1 MGTRFDTSWVPDLD
15 AAPGPKYRV
24 LSVAIEDAIR
34 SGALAS
40 GAKLPPVRELAWE
53 IGVTPGTVA
62 RAYREATEA
71 GALRATVGQGTFVRE
86 RRETGTFIPLHPLT
100 NQAAEGQV
108 DLRNS
113 RSPMVGQEEVI
124 SDIIR
129 RVIARGSVVLDDYT
143 RATND
148 EATRKALALWLTEG
162 GVDAAPEEIVPT
174 YGAQQAVLVAMMA
187 VTSGPHPVIL
197 VSDLIYPGFQ
207 QAAKLAGVQLYPIR
221 SDEQGLCLDAL
232 AEACRTAR
240 PQAMLVTPNLH
251 NPTLVTMP
259 EKRRAAIAELARA
272 HDLQI
277 IEDDVYGWLMSSRPR
292 SFPSYA
298 PERTWYATS
307 LSKCIAA
314 GLRFGCLVTP
324 PGRGAVGQGI
334 IQAMNYRVSSLIGQ
348 TVAELIL
355 SGTADDIRATAR
367 QHLDARA
374 ALLRRHLAPWGV
386 RTAEGA
392 NFAWMS
398 LPEGWHLAAFDRACA
413 EAGVRIATAGAYVLP
428 GADVPNKVRIA
439 LGMGLSDAVFADCL
453 TRIARILAHPP
464 VELMA

>member
-1 MGTRFDTSWVPDLD
+1 MGTRFDTSWVPDL
-15 AAPGPKYRV
+15 ANSVAPKYRT

-71 GALRATVGQGTFVRE
+71 GALRATVGQGTFVRD

-100 NQAAEGQV
+100 NQTLEGQI

-113 RSPMVGQEEVI
+113 RSPMVGQEHLINEAI
-124 SDIIR
+124 K
-129 RVIARGSVVLDDYT
+129 RVMQRGSVVLDDYT

-148 EATRKALALWLTEG
+148 LSTRKALAGWLAEG
-162 GVDAAPEEIVPT
+162 GVVADKDAIVPT

-207 QAAKLAGVQLYPIR
+207 QAAKLAGVTLYPIQ
-221 SDEQGLCLDAL
+221 SDEHGLQIDAL
-232 AEACRTAR
+232 TEACRTAR

-259 EKRRAAIAELARA
+259 ENRRIQIAELARA
-272 HDLQI
+272 HDVQI
-277 IEDDVYGWLMSSRPR
+277 IEDDVYGWLMESRPP
-292 SFPSYA
+292 SFPALA

-307 LSKCIAA
+307 LSKCVAA

-324 PGRGAVGQGI
+324 PGRGAIGQGI

-348 TVAELIL
+348 TVAELIE
-355 SGTADDIRATAR
+355 SGTADEIRINAR
-367 QHLDARA
+367 KHLEERA
-374 ALLRRHLAPWGV
+374 ALLRSYLAPWGV
-386 RTAEGA
+386 HTAIGA
-392 NFAWMS
+392 NFAWLP

-428 GADVPNKVRIA
+428 GADVPNKIRIA
-439 LGMGLSDAVFADCL
+439 LGMGLSDETFADCL
-453 TRIARILAHPP
+453 SRISRILAHPP

>member
-1 MGTRFDTSWVPDLD
+1 MGTRFDTSWVPDFNTD
-15 AAPGPKYRV
+15 AGPKYRA
-24 LSVAIEDAIR
+24 LSGAIEDAIR
-34 SGALAS
+34 TGALAS

-100 NQAAEGQV
+100 NLPAEGQV

-113 RSPMVGQEEVI
+113 RSPMVGQEHMINEAITRVI
-124 SDIIR
+124 S
-129 RVIARGSVVLDDYT
+129 RGSVVLDDYT

-148 EATRKALALWLTEG
+148 YSTRTALANWLGKG
-162 GVDAAPEEIVPT
+162 GVIADEDSIVPT

-187 VTSGPHPVIL
+187 CTSGPHPVVA

-207 QAAKLAGVQLYPIR
+207 QAAKLAGITLYPIK
-221 SDEQGLCLDAL
+221 SDEHGLCINAL
-232 AEACRTAR
+232 AEACRVAR

-259 EKRRAAIAELARA
+259 ESRRAEIAELARA

-277 IEDDVYGWLMSSRPR
+277 IEDDVYGWLMSSRPP
-292 SFPSYA
+292 SFPSFA

-307 LSKCIAA
+307 MSKCIAA

-324 PGRGAVGQGI
+324 PGRGPIGQGI

-348 TVAELIL
+348 IVVELIE
-355 SGTADDIRATAR
+355 SGIADEIRVSAR
-367 QHLDARA
+367 QHLEARA

-392 NFAWMS
+392 NFAWLS

-413 EAGVRIATAGAYVLP
+413 EAGVRVATAGAYVLP
-428 GADVPNKVRIA
+428 GADVPNKIRIA
-439 LGMGLSDAVFADCL
+439 LGMGLSDEVFSDCL
-453 TRIARILAHPP
+453 TRISRILAHPP

>member
-1 MGTRFDTSWVPDLD
+1 MGTRFDTSWVPDLV
-15 AAPGPKYRV
+15 ATTSPKYRA
-24 LSVAIEDAIR
+24 LSGAIEDAIR
-34 SGALAS
+34 TGALAS

-71 GALRATVGQGTFVRE
+71 GALRATVGQGTFVRD

-100 NQAAEGQV
+100 NQTLEGQI

-113 RSPMVGQEEVI
+113 RSPMVGQERMI
-124 SDIIR
+124 NDAIK
-129 RVIARGSVVLDDYT
+129 RVLDRGSVVLDDYT
-143 RATND
+143 RASND
-148 EATRKALALWLTEG
+148 LSTREALAAWLADG
-162 GVDAAPEEIVPT
+162 GVIADEDAIVPT

-187 VTSGPHPVIL
+187 CTSGPHPVVL

-207 QAAKLAGVQLYPIR
+207 QAAKLAGVTLYPIQ
-221 SDEQGLCLDAL
+221 SDEHGLRVDAL
-232 AEACRTAR
+232 AEACRIAR

-259 EKRRAAIAELARA
+259 ESRRAEIAELARA

-307 LSKCIAA
+307 LSKCVAA

-324 PGRGAVGQGI
+324 PGRG
-334 IQAMNYRVSSLIGQ
+334 R
-348 TVAELIL
+348 
-355 SGTADDIRATAR
+355 
-367 QHLDARA
+367 
-374 ALLRRHLAPWGV
+374 
-386 RTAEGA
+386 
-392 NFAWMS
+392 
-398 LPEGWHLAAFDRACA
+398 
-413 EAGVRIATAGAYVLP
+413 
-428 GADVPNKVRIA
+428 
-439 LGMGLSDAVFADCL
+439 LGKASF
-453 TRIARILAHPP
+453 RP
-464 VELMA
+464 

>member
-1 MGTRFDTSWVPDLD
+1 MGTRFDTSWVPDLV
-15 AAPGPKYRV
+15 ATNSPKYRA
-24 LSVAIEDAIR
+24 LSGAIEDAIR
-34 SGALAS
+34 TGALAS

-71 GALRATVGQGTFVRE
+71 GALRATVGQGTFVRD

-100 NQAAEGQV
+100 NQTLEGQI

-113 RSPMVGQEEVI
+113 RSPMVGQERMI
-124 SDIIR
+124 NDAIK
-129 RVIARGSVVLDDYT
+129 RVLDRGSVVLDDYT
-143 RATND
+143 RASND
-148 EATRKALALWLTEG
+148 LSTREALAAWLADG
-162 GVDAAPEEIVPT
+162 GVVADEDAIVPT

-187 VTSGPHPVIL
+187 CTSGPHPVVL

-207 QAAKLAGVQLYPIR
+207 QAAKLAGVTLYPIQ
-221 SDEQGLCLDAL
+221 SDEHGLRVDAL
-232 AEACRTAR
+232 AEACRIAR

-259 EKRRAAIAELARA
+259 ESRRAEIADLARA

-277 IEDDVYGWLMSSRPR
+277 IEDDVYGWLMSTRPR

-307 LSKCIAA
+307 LSKCVAA

-324 PGRGAVGQGI
+324 PGRGPIGQGI
-334 IQAMNYRVSSLIGQ
+334 IQAMNYRVSSLVGQ
-348 TVAELIL
+348 TVVELIQ
-355 SGTADDIRATAR
+355 SGIADEIRVSAR
-367 QHLDARA
+367 IHLQGRA
-374 ALLRRHLAPWGV
+374 DLLRSHLAPWGV

-392 NFAWMS
+392 NFAWLS

-428 GADVPNKVRIA
+428 GADVPNKIRIA
-439 LGMGLSDAVFADCL
+439 LGMGLSDEVFADCL
-453 TRIARILAHPP
+453 KRISQILAHPP